1 MLQQLLD
8 GEAFGRVLVQ
18 KTVQQVA
25 RLLADPGPHGVVKV
39 RRLVDDGRAGV
50 LEVRLAWAG

>member
-8 GEAFGRVLVQ
+8 GEALGRILVQ
-18 KTVQQVA
+18 KTVQQVP
-25 RLLADPGPHGVVKV
+25 RLLADPGPDRVVKV
-39 RRLVDDGRAGV
+39 RRFVDDGRAGV